1 MTVSVSITFPRTV
14 LALGP
19 PPAPSFS
26 TMLSVLHL
34 FSLLA
39 FPRFS
44 DLVCLVQP
52 LPACAAVLWSP
63 PLLLGFKS
71 DPT

>member
-1 MTVSVSITFPRTV
+1 MTVSVSITFPRAV

-19 PPAPSFS
+19 PPAPAFS
-26 TMLSVLHL
+26 MMLSVPHL

-39 FPRFS
+39 FRLFS
-44 DLVCLVQP
+44 DPVCTVQP
-52 LPACAAVLWSP
+52 PPACAAVLWSP